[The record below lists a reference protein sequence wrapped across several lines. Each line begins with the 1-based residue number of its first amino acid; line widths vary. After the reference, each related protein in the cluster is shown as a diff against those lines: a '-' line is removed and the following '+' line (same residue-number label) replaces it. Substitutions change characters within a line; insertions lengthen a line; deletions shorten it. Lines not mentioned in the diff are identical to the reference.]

1 MWKDREESR
10 LWLHMKLKYAPIKHR
25 MLLRWLS
32 VKSEHR
38 GAEEDSAV
46 CCINTGRTLLM
57 NVTPGSHWWW
67 WFLHLIGLTA
77 EDIGRYT
84 CECIKTDGTFNLH
97 VNVTVKDDVSQ
108 KRLNQ
113 KEAQTSA
120 KMTNSIYLIGVAVV
134 ISGVILGFIFQVKS
148 LWGLFEVR
156 SIRTVC
162 AWNSQLF
169 GTWTWPRWPLHKSS
183 SASKWSLPNTFLWA
197 PSHPDKLSTETVPS

>member
-1 MWKDREESR
+1 MCYTVVQRHLDEYGHTETGLYSGFTNNHV
-10 LWLHMKLKYAPIKHR
+10 LQKLMGRDSCEKIERAGCDSIWNSNILQWNK

-57 NVTPGSHWWW
+57 NVTPGSRWWWW

-77 EDIGRYT
+77 EDSGRYT

-97 VNVTVKDDVSQ
+97 VNVTIKDDVSQ

-120 KMTNSIYLIGVAVV
+120 KMTNSIYLIAVAVV

-169 GTWTWPRWPLHKSS
+169 G
-183 SASKWSLPNTFLWA
+183 
-197 PSHPDKLSTETVPS
+197 E